1 MVKKEKKNNFRRFLG
16 YVKPYWYLILLAALG
31 GMVKFT
37 MPLVF
42 PQVLGYLVDN
52 VLNSD
57 SVMTLELKRSTIV
70 NSVLLVVGLYLFIY
84 IPMTFLRHYAAAKA
98 SNKTIFDLR
107 YDLYLHVQRMSA
119 SYYHSRQS
127 GSIVARL
134 INDISQAQNLIGN
147 ALTNVWIDGMVIFV
161 LLYMLLRISV
171 PLTLIS
177 LTVFPPYVAMTRL
190 LKKRIKAA
198 SRRVQDKTEA
208 MQGNLQE
215 KVTAFNVV
223 QSFTREPEE
232 QQSFHEESLSLL
244 HESLVGARWSAIN
257 ATTVG
262 FLTGVAPVLVVF
274 AASFFI
280 LNEQLTLGQ
289 MILFY
294 SYLGSFYMPVNRLS
308 ELTQVLSTSMA
319 AIDRIFEVLDLVPEI
334 KDAPD
339 AVECKRQSASG
350 IEFDHVVFTYPQ
362 TLRPTLDNLSF
373 KISEGETIAIVGPS
387 GSGKSTIINLIARFY
402 DVTSGAILVGGND
415 IRSYTLRSLRQNIGM
430 VFQES
435 LLFCGT
441 IRDNIRFGNVTA
453 GDSEVRWAADKANAT
468 TFIMEQERGF
478 DTIIG
483 ERGTRLSGGQRQRIA
498 IARVFLKDPRIL
510 ILDEATSSLDS
521 ESEVQVEQALEELM
535 RGRTTIV
542 IAHRLS
548 TVMRADR
555 IFVIDGGKIVESGTH
570 AELIGQG
577 GMYRH
582 LYLTQYRHKDSS
594 QER

>member
-1 MVKKEKKNNFRRFLG
+1 
-16 YVKPYWYLILLAALG
+16 
-31 GMVKFT
+31 
-37 MPLVF
+37 
-42 PQVLGYLVDN
+42 
-52 VLNSD
+52 
-57 SVMTLELKRSTIV
+57 
-70 NSVLLVVGLYLFIY
+70 
-84 IPMTFLRHYAAAKA
+84 
-98 SNKTIFDLR
+98 
-107 YDLYLHVQRMSA
+107 
-119 SYYHSRQS
+119 
-127 GSIVARL
+127 
-134 INDISQAQNLIGN
+134 
-147 ALTNVWIDGMVIFV
+147 
-161 LLYMLLRISV
+161 
-171 PLTLIS
+171 
-177 LTVFPPYVAMTRL
+177 
-190 LKKRIKAA
+190 
-198 SRRVQDKTEA
+198 
-208 MQGNLQE
+208 
-215 KVTAFNVV
+215 
-223 QSFTREPEE
+223 
-232 QQSFHEESLSLL
+232 
-244 HESLVGARWSAIN
+244 
-257 ATTVG
+257 
-262 FLTGVAPVLVVF
+262 
-274 AASFFI
+274 
-280 LNEQLTLGQ
+280 
-289 MILFY
+289 
-294 SYLGSFYMPVNRLS
+294 
-308 ELTQVLSTSMA
+308 
-319 AIDRIFEVLDLVPEI
+319 
-334 KDAPD
+334 
-339 AVECKRQSASG
+339 
-350 IEFDHVVFTYPQ
+350 
-362 TLRPTLDNLSF
+362 
-373 KISEGETIAIVGPS
+373 
-387 GSGKSTIINLIARFY
+387 
-402 DVTSGAILVGGND
+402 VGGND